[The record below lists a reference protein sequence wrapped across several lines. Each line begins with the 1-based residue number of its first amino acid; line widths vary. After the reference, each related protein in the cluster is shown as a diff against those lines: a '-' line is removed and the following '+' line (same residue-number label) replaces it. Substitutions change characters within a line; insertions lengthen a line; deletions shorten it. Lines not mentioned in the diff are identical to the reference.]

1 MGAYFLKKQA
11 RSPILEGFGRNIYAL
26 LSFSGQQYILL
37 VFTLGTFIVNAQ
49 SVVEGTKFMDNWS
62 VGVNAGAVTP
72 LTHASFFKGMRP
84 GFGVGISKQLTPSF
98 RFGISGNGIY
108 QYNSE

>member
-1 MGAYFLKKQA
+1 MKKIA
-11 RSPILEGFGRNIYAL
+11 
-26 LSFSGQQYILL
+26 ILL

-72 LTHASFFKGMRP
+72 LTHTVLSFKTIPIILVILRKTIIFAH
-84 GFGVGISKQLTPSF
+84 SDA
-98 RFGISGNGIY
+98 
-108 QYNSE
+108 

>member
-1 MGAYFLKKQA
+1 MKKIA
-11 RSPILEGFGRNIYAL
+11 
-26 LSFSGQQYILL
+26 ILL

-62 VGVNAGAVTP
+62 VGVNAGTVT
-72 LTHASFFKGMRP
+72 
-84 GFGVGISKQLTPSF
+84 KQLTPSF

>member
-1 MGAYFLKKQA
+1 MKKIA
-11 RSPILEGFGRNIYAL
+11 
-26 LSFSGQQYILL
+26 ILL

-84 GFGVGISKQLTPSF
+84 GFGVGISKQLTPSVWNF
-98 RFGISGNGIY
+98 REWDISI
-108 QYNSE
+108 QLRVKQLLMF

>member
-1 MGAYFLKKQA
+1 MRK
-11 RSPILEGFGRNIYAL
+11 SI
-26 LSFSGQQYILL
+26 ILL
-37 VFTLGTFIVNAQ
+37 AFILGGFTVANAQ

>member
-1 MGAYFLKKQA
+1 MKKIA
-11 RSPILEGFGRNIYAL
+11 
-26 LSFSGQQYILL
+26 ILL

-84 GFGVGISKQLTPSF
+84 GSYHNSGGTSSLSEGISRKILSKHSNLKRQ
-98 RFGISGNGIY
+98 RGNIRSGRKGQNGM
-108 QYNSE
+108 NRPNA

>member
-1 MGAYFLKKQA
+1 MKKIA
-11 RSPILEGFGRNIYAL
+11 
-26 LSFSGQQYILL
+26 ILL

-72 LTHASFFKGMRP
+72 LSLKGCVP
-84 GFGVGISKQLTPSF
+84 V
-98 RFGISGNGIY
+98 
-108 QYNSE
+108 SELEYPNN

>member
-1 MGAYFLKKQA
+1 MKKIA
-11 RSPILEGFGRNIYAL
+11 
-26 LSFSGQQYILL
+26 ILL

-84 GFGVGISKQLTPSF
+84 GF
-98 RFGISGNGIY
+98 
-108 QYNSE
+108 

>member
-1 MGAYFLKKQA
+1 MKKIA
-11 RSPILEGFGRNIYAL
+11 
-26 LSFSGQQYILL
+26 ILL
-37 VFTLGTFIVNAQ
+37 VFTLGTVIVNAQ

-62 VGVNAGAVTP
+62 VGVNAGTVTP

>member
-1 MGAYFLKKQA
+1 MKKIA
-11 RSPILEGFGRNIYAL
+11 
-26 LSFSGQQYILL
+26 ILL

-72 LTHASFFKGMRP
+72 LTHASFFKGMRLSLKGCVP
-84 GFGVGISKQLTPSF
+84 V
-98 RFGISGNGIY
+98 
-108 QYNSE
+108 SELEYPNN

>member
-1 MGAYFLKKQA
+1 MKKIA
-11 RSPILEGFGRNIYAL
+11 
-26 LSFSGQQYILL
+26 ILL

-62 VGVNAGAVTP
+62 VAVTP

>member
-1 MGAYFLKKQA
+1 MKKIA
-11 RSPILEGFGRNIYAL
+11 
-26 LSFSGQQYILL
+26 ILL

-72 LTHASFFKGMRP
+72 LTHAYRPIVHKLCSF
-84 GFGVGISKQLTPSF
+84 
-98 RFGISGNGIY
+98 
-108 QYNSE
+108 YN

>member
-1 MGAYFLKKQA
+1 MKKIA
-11 RSPILEGFGRNIYAL
+11 
-26 LSFSGQQYILL
+26 ILL

-98 RFGISGNGIY
+98 RFGISGNGIKKPRFCALKKAKQKTAFAAY
-108 QYNSE
+108 R

>member
-1 MGAYFLKKQA
+1 MKKIA
-11 RSPILEGFGRNIYAL
+11 
-26 LSFSGQQYILL
+26 ILL

-72 LTHASFFKGMRP
+72 LTHASFFKRDA
-84 GFGVGISKQLTPSF
+84 SRF
-98 RFGISGNGIY
+98 RSWNIQTI
-108 QYNSE
+108 NS

>member
-1 MGAYFLKKQA
+1 MKKIA
-11 RSPILEGFGRNIYAL
+11 
-26 LSFSGQQYILL
+26 ILL

-72 LTHASFFKGMRP
+72 LTPLSLKGCVP
-84 GFGVGISKQLTPSF
+84 V
-98 RFGISGNGIY
+98 
-108 QYNSE
+108 SELEYPNN

>member
-1 MGAYFLKKQA
+1 MKKIA
-11 RSPILEGFGRNIYAL
+11 
-26 LSFSGQQYILL
+26 ILL

-72 LTHASFFKGMRP
+72 LTHASLKGCVP
-84 GFGVGISKQLTPSF
+84 V
-98 RFGISGNGIY
+98 
-108 QYNSE
+108 SELEYPNN

>member
-1 MGAYFLKKQA
+1 MKKIA
-11 RSPILEGFGRNIYAL
+11 
-26 LSFSGQQYILL
+26 ILL

-62 VGVNAGAVTP
+62 VGVNAG
-72 LTHASFFKGMRP
+72 MRP